1 MKPYNIYKIAI
12 QEEKFRR
19 AIEALDEIISNGREY
34 ISGQEN
40 AAIRTARES
49 IRNARNRNAE
59 KFEEIEA
66 QSEK

>member
-1 MKPYNIYKIAI
+1 MKPYDIYKTAI

-34 ISGQEN
+34 ITTEEN
-40 AAIRTARES
+40 AAIRSARES

-59 KFEEIEA
+59 KFEEL
-66 QSEK
+66 EK